1 MTPSPA
7 NVPEINAA
15 ETGTTADQA
24 PAPREAGGRRR
35 ERRAQ
40 AGRGGVAAGP
50 RQLPFGQVPNTYR
63 PIEVMS
69 ADQIEAIHRASLK
82 VLAETGIEVMHAE
95 SRVRLKAAGAEV
107 DQATH
112 RVRFD
117 PGLVEEKIKTIPS
130 RFKMHARNPAYHVEV
145 GGPQMIFAA
154 TGGPAFAHDLDR
166 GRRPGNYA
174 DMCDYLRLVHSL
186 NIIHQEGGC
195 PVEPTDL
202 PPDSRHLDFYQ
213 AALTLTDKTWQCWA
227 LGGYRVEDALNM
239 IEIAY
244 GLSRSA
250 MAEWPVTLTVINSNS
265 PLKLDIPM
273 GEALTAMSLAG
284 QPIALTPF
292 TLSGAMSPVTI
303 GGALTQQNAEA
314 LAMMTLTQIVRP
326 GAPVLYGGFT
336 SNVDMRTGSPAFG
349 TPEYA
354 KAAIAS
360 GQLARR
366 YGVPFRSSNVTASNC
381 VDVQAA
387 YESGMSLWGTVMGGV
402 NLIEHAAGW
411 LEGGLTASFEK
422 LILDAE
428 MLQMMR
434 EFLRPISTS
443 AEDLAVE
450 AIAEVG
456 PGGHFFGTGHTL
468 ARFEHA
474 FYEPMLSDWRNFE
487 NWSESGA
494 KTGTQRANA
503 IWKELLR
510 SYQQPA
516 MDPGVVDGL
525 TDYVARRK
533 EEIARGKF

>member
-1 MTPSPA
+1 M
-7 NVPEINAA
+7 A
-15 ETGTTADQA
+15 EDVAQA
-24 PAPREAGGRRR
+24 VEAQEGGGRRR
-35 ERRAQ
+35 DRRGQSGRNRAVGG
-40 AGRGGVAAGP
+40 AGL
-50 RQLPFGQVPNTYR
+50 RQLPFAQVPNTYP

-69 ADQIEAIHRASLK
+69 ADQIEAIHQASLR
-82 VLAETGIEVMHAE
+82 VLAEIGIEVMHDD
-95 SRVRLKAAGAEV
+95 SRRRLKEAGADV
-107 DQATH
+107 DEATQ

-117 PGLVEEKIKTIPS
+117 PAMIEEKIRTIPAGF
-130 RFKMHARNPAYHVEV
+130 RMHARNPAHDVEV
-145 GGPQMIFAA
+145 GGAQMIFAA
-154 TGGPAFAHDLDR
+154 TGGPAFAHDMDR

-174 DMCDYLRLVHSL
+174 DMCDYIRLVHSL
-186 NIIHQEGGC
+186 NVIHQEGGC
-195 PVEPTDL
+195 PIEPTDL
-202 PPDSRHLDFYQ
+202 PAETRHLDFYQ

-227 LGGYRVEDALNM
+227 LGRYRVEDALNM

-244 GLSRSA
+244 GMSRA
-250 MAEWPVTLTVINSNS
+250 EMAERPVTLTVINSNS
-265 PLKLDIPM
+265 PLRLDIPM
-273 GEALTAMSLAG
+273 GEALTAMSEAG

-314 LAMMTLTQIVRP
+314 LAMMALTQIVRP

-354 KAAIAS
+354 KAALAS

-387 YESGMSLWGTVMGGV
+387 YEAGMSLWGTIMGGV

-422 LILDAE
+422 LIVDAE

-434 EFLRPISTS
+434 EFLRPISVDPD
-443 AEDLAVE
+443 ELAVE

-456 PGGHFFGTGHTL
+456 PGGHFFGVGHTL

-487 NWSESGA
+487 TWSESGA
-494 KTGTQRANA
+494 KTGTDRANA
-503 IWKELLR
+503 AWKDLLR
-510 SYQQPA
+510 NYQQPP
-516 MDPGVVDGL
+516 MDQAIGEAL
-525 TDYVARRK
+525 ADYVARRK
-533 EEIARGKF
+533 VEIAKGL

>member
-1 MTPSPA
+1 MTASLADLTETGPS
-7 NVPEINAA
+7 AA
-15 ETGTTADQA
+15 EAATGVTRETA
-24 PAPREAGGRRR
+24 GRRR
-35 ERRAQ
+35 ERRAH
-40 AGRGGVAAGP
+40 AGRSHGSAP
-50 RQLPFGQVPNTYR
+50 RQQAFGQVPNTYP
-63 PIEVMS
+63 PIAVLS
-69 ADQIEAIHRASLK
+69 ADQIEAIHQASLK
-82 VLAETGIEVMHAE
+82 VLAEIGIEVMHAE

-107 DQATH
+107 NEATQ

-117 PGLVEEKIKTIPS
+117 PAMVEEKIITIPGS
-130 RFKMHARNPAYHVEV
+130 FKMHARNPAHHVAI
-145 GGPQMIFAA
+145 GGTQMIFAA
-154 TGGPAFAHDLDR
+154 TGGPAFAHDIDR
-166 GRRPGNYA
+166 GRRAGNYA
-174 DMCDYLRLVHSL
+174 DMCDYIRLVHSL

-244 GLSRSA
+244 GMSR
-250 MAEWPVTLTVINSNS
+250 AEMVQRPVTLTVINSNS

-273 GEALTAMSLAG
+273 GEALTAMALAG

-314 LAMMTLTQIVRP
+314 LAMMTLTQIVRT

-354 KAAIAS
+354 KAALAS

-387 YESGMSLWGTVMGGV
+387 YESGMSLWGTIMGGV

-434 EFLRPISTS
+434 EFLKPISTS
-443 AEDLAVE
+443 PDDLAVE

-487 NWSESGA
+487 TWSESGA
-494 KTGTQRANA
+494 RSGTERANA

-510 SYQQPA
+510 GYQQPA
-516 MDPGVVDGL
+516 MDPGIVDGL
-525 TDYVARRK
+525 SDYVARRK

>member
-1 MTPSPA
+1 MSGESARVVEGPRSA
-7 NVPEINAA
+7 DHRNVGRRGERR
-15 ETGTTADQA
+15 G
-24 PAPREAGGRRR
+24 AGGRSP
-35 ERRAQ
+35 
-40 AGRGGVAAGP
+40 GSGTGP
-50 RQLPFGQVPNTYR
+50 RQLPFAQVPNTYR

-69 ADQIEAIHRASLK
+69 TDQIEAIHQASLR
-82 VLAETGIEVMHAE
+82 VLAEIGIEVMHEE
-95 SRVRLKAAGAEV
+95 SRGRLKAAGAEV
-107 DQATH
+107 DEATQ

-117 PGLVEEKIKTIPS
+117 PALVEEKIKTIPAG
-130 RFKMHARNPAYHVEV
+130 FKMRARNPVYDVEV
-145 GGPQMIFAA
+145 GGSQMIFAA
-154 TGGPAFAHDLDR
+154 TGGPAFAHDIDR

-174 DMCDYLRLVHSL
+174 DMCDYIRLVHSL
-186 NIIHQEGGC
+186 NVIHQEGGC

-202 PPDSRHLDFYQ
+202 PAETRHLDFYQ

-227 LGGYRVEDALNM
+227 LGRYRVEDALNM

-244 GLSRSA
+244 GLTRDE
-250 MAEWPVTLTVINSNS
+250 MAQRPVTLTVINSNS
-265 PLKLDIPM
+265 PLRLDIPM
-273 GEALTAMSLAG
+273 GEALTAMSAAG

-292 TLSGAMSPVTI
+292 TLSGAMSPITLA
-303 GGALTQQNAEA
+303 GALTQQNAEA

-349 TPEYA
+349 TPEYS

-366 YGVPFRSSNVTASNC
+366 YRVPFRSSNVTASNC

-387 YESGMSLWGTVMGGV
+387 YESGMSLWSTIMGGV

-422 LILDAE
+422 LVVDAE

-434 EFLRPISTS
+434 EFLRPI
-443 AEDLAVE
+443 AVDADELAVE
-450 AIAEVG
+450 AIGEVG
-456 PGGHFFGTGHTL
+456 PGGHFFGVGHTL

-487 NWSESGA
+487 NWSDSGA
-494 KTGTQRANA
+494 KTGTERANA
-503 IWKELLR
+503 IWKDLLR
-510 SYQQPA
+510 NYQQPA
-516 MDPGVVDGL
+516 MDPAIQEAL
-525 TDYVARRK
+525 ADYVARRK
-533 EEIARGKF
+533 QEIVRDL